1 MIKAWE
7 VRRLWVKAKNQ
18 KLEVLSN
25 LEQLLSL
32 ITLGT
37 V

>member
-1 MIKAWE
+1 MIKAWG
-7 VRRLWVKAKNQ
+7 VRQLWVKAKNQ

-25 LEQLLSL
+25 LKQLLGP